1 MEQKIAN
8 DRFLALSRIC
18 LNNWH
23 YITKRTLSFNDEIN
37 FFTGHSGSG
46 KSTVIDAMQIVLY
59 ANTDGRGFFNKA
71 AADDSDRS
79 LIEYLRGMVNIGD
92 NNEFSYLR
100 NQNFSSTI
108 VLELKRSDTGQC
120 HCVGIVFDVETATNE
135 ISRRF
140 FWHKG
145 PMWDNGYRGGKRTM
159 SIVEIEDY
167 LQANYNREEYFLT
180 SHNERFRRILYD
192 SYLGGLDSEK
202 FPLLFKRAIPF
213 RMNIKLEDFVK
224 EYICMEQD
232 IHIEDMQESVMQYG
246 RMRKKIEDTCAEIQ
260 SLKQIEDRFQSYADK
275 EQQLKKSSYFVQKL
289 EILQLQSEVRTLAH
303 KAKLAGEDL
312 EKQIQ
317 ARSSVDEQI
326 GELTRQSDELLRRI
340 ASTGYEELKN
350 QLKSLNELLEQLG
363 KSEARWQQATDALKR
378 WEEED
383 ITSNQTLWD
392 IEEFE
397 NRTIDLETLE
407 RLKKSM
413 ASMRSDTEK
422 QHQEAS
428 SALRELK
435 KQEKQTRDEL
445 EKLRSGSKAYPKYL
459 ENARSYI
466 QRRLLEETGKSVD
479 VHVLA
484 DLLDVK
490 RDEWRSAVEGYLGN
504 NKLNLVVAPKY
515 ARTALEIYGELDKK
529 EYFNVAVL
537 DTEKASQNQPQVQK
551 GALSEEVTVRESYL
565 RPYMDLLL
573 GRVIKCDTIDE
584 LRECRIGITSGCMLY
599 HTFRLQHINPDNY
612 TKFAYIGK
620 DSVRRRI
627 RLLEQELAALDEK
640 KKPLEETVRE
650 AHRILAL
657 PWLSAEPPEYMDWLK
672 DINSY
677 KAKEREKKKLI
688 QKLELLKEQNV
699 DQLERDRQAV
709 ITLCDGKKRERDSLN
724 VLIRD
729 KEREIE
735 GYRNKSIDSQSVL
748 TSKERE
754 LTQNP
759 DYDNELTAYLSSRDT
774 VRYDREKETYTV
786 RCSKLSEARE
796 AAFQELLTVRTSYIR
811 TYPNRNFPVNARDN
825 AVYDHLLSA
834 LKCDNLEEYKQ
845 KATEQAKSAVEHFRD
860 DFMYK
865 IRSAIR
871 EALIR
876 KD

>member
-657 PWLSAEPPEYMDWLK
+657 PWLSAEP
-672 DINSY
+672 
-677 KAKEREKKKLI
+677 
-688 QKLELLKEQNV
+688 
-699 DQLERDRQAV
+699 
-709 ITLCDGKKRERDSLN
+709 
-724 VLIRD
+724 
-729 KEREIE
+729 
-735 GYRNKSIDSQSVL
+735 RN
-748 TSKERE
+748 TW
-754 LTQNP
+754 TG
-759 DYDNELTAYLSSRDT
+759 
-774 VRYDREKETYTV
+774 
-786 RCSKLSEARE
+786 
-796 AAFQELLTVRTSYIR
+796 
-811 TYPNRNFPVNARDN
+811 
-825 AVYDHLLSA
+825 
-834 LKCDNLEEYKQ
+834 
-845 KATEQAKSAVEHFRD
+845 
-860 DFMYK
+860 
-865 IRSAIR
+865 
-871 EALIR
+871 
-876 KD
+876 

>member
-120 HCVGIVFDVETATNE
+120 QCVGIVFDVETATNE

-640 KKPLEETVRE
+640 KNPLEETVRE

-657 PWLSAEPPEYMDWLK
+657 PWPRS
-672 DINSY
+672 
-677 KAKEREKKKLI
+677 
-688 QKLELLKEQNV
+688 V
-699 DQLERDRQAV
+699 
-709 ITLCDGKKRERDSLN
+709 KR
-724 VLIRD
+724 
-729 KEREIE
+729 
-735 GYRNKSIDSQSVL
+735 KS
-748 TSKERE
+748 
-754 LTQNP
+754 
-759 DYDNELTAYLSSRDT
+759 
-774 VRYDREKETYTV
+774 
-786 RCSKLSEARE
+786 
-796 AAFQELLTVRTSYIR
+796 
-811 TYPNRNFPVNARDN
+811 
-825 AVYDHLLSA
+825 
-834 LKCDNLEEYKQ
+834 
-845 KATEQAKSAVEHFRD
+845 
-860 DFMYK
+860 
-865 IRSAIR
+865 
-871 EALIR
+871 
-876 KD
+876 

>member
-657 PWLSAEPPEYMDWLK
+657 P
-672 DINSY
+672 
-677 KAKEREKKKLI
+677 
-688 QKLELLKEQNV
+688 
-699 DQLERDRQAV
+699 
-709 ITLCDGKKRERDSLN
+709 
-724 VLIRD
+724 
-729 KEREIE
+729 
-735 GYRNKSIDSQSVL
+735 
-748 TSKERE
+748 
-754 LTQNP
+754 
-759 DYDNELTAYLSSRDT
+759 
-774 VRYDREKETYTV
+774 
-786 RCSKLSEARE
+786 
-796 AAFQELLTVRTSYIR
+796 
-811 TYPNRNFPVNARDN
+811 
-825 AVYDHLLSA
+825 
-834 LKCDNLEEYKQ
+834 
-845 KATEQAKSAVEHFRD
+845 
-860 DFMYK
+860 
-865 IRSAIR
+865 
-871 EALIR
+871 
-876 KD
+876 

>member
-1 MEQKIAN
+1 M
-8 DRFLALSRIC
+8 
-18 LNNWH
+18 
-23 YITKRTLSFNDEIN
+23 
-37 FFTGHSGSG
+37 
-46 KSTVIDAMQIVLY
+46 
-59 ANTDGRGFFNKA
+59 
-71 AADDSDRS
+71 
-79 LIEYLRGMVNIGD
+79 
-92 NNEFSYLR
+92 
-100 NQNFSSTI
+100 
-108 VLELKRSDTGQC
+108 
-120 HCVGIVFDVETATNE
+120 
-135 ISRRF
+135 
-140 FWHKG
+140 
-145 PMWDNGYRGGKRTM
+145 
-159 SIVEIEDY
+159 
-167 LQANYNREEYFLT
+167 
-180 SHNERFRRILYD
+180 
-192 SYLGGLDSEK
+192 
-202 FPLLFKRAIPF
+202 
-213 RMNIKLEDFVK
+213 
-224 EYICMEQD
+224 
-232 IHIEDMQESVMQYG
+232 
-246 RMRKKIEDTCAEIQ
+246 
-260 SLKQIEDRFQSYADK
+260 
-275 EQQLKKSSYFVQKL
+275 
-289 EILQLQSEVRTLAH
+289 
-303 KAKLAGEDL
+303 
-312 EKQIQ
+312 
-317 ARSSVDEQI
+317 DEQI

-657 PWLSAEPPEYMDWLK
+657 PWLSAEP
-672 DINSY
+672 
-677 KAKEREKKKLI
+677 
-688 QKLELLKEQNV
+688 
-699 DQLERDRQAV
+699 
-709 ITLCDGKKRERDSLN
+709 
-724 VLIRD
+724 
-729 KEREIE
+729 
-735 GYRNKSIDSQSVL
+735 RN
-748 TSKERE
+748 TW
-754 LTQNP
+754 TG
-759 DYDNELTAYLSSRDT
+759 
-774 VRYDREKETYTV
+774 
-786 RCSKLSEARE
+786 
-796 AAFQELLTVRTSYIR
+796 
-811 TYPNRNFPVNARDN
+811 
-825 AVYDHLLSA
+825 
-834 LKCDNLEEYKQ
+834 
-845 KATEQAKSAVEHFRD
+845 
-860 DFMYK
+860 
-865 IRSAIR
+865 
-871 EALIR
+871 
-876 KD
+876 